1 MKNNLTTFSF
11 GTNEV
16 RTVTIDGEPWFV
28 AKDICDVL
36 DITTDQTRR
45 LDADDK
51 VLYPIQ
57 TLGGN
62 QNMTIIN
69 ESGLYSL
76 IMTSRK
82 PEAKAFKKWV
92 TSEVLPAIRKTGT
105 YSVSQPVQEPKRDL
119 ISTPLELQQNII
131 AVSNITTEQ
140 YPTLN
145 PNTIQLMRDW
155 AENKLVSI
163 CGQNVTK
170 LIGNDTEQNL
180 IIGVTEIAKRYLNI
194 DIPLNTATKVGKYVV
209 AVLKASNQE
218 NKIKKV
224 ERVVVGEFRKINAY
238 DKCDHLYIAG
248 LIEEYFLLND

>member
-1 MKNNLTTFSF
+1 
-11 GTNEV
+11 
-16 RTVTIDGEPWFV
+16 
-28 AKDICDVL
+28 
-36 DITTDQTRR
+36 
-45 LDADDK
+45 
-51 VLYPIQ
+51 
-57 TLGGN
+57 
-62 QNMTIIN
+62 
-69 ESGLYSL
+69 
-76 IMTSRK
+76 MTSRK
-82 PEAKAFKKWV
+82 PEAKAFRKWV

-105 YSVSQPVQEPKRDL
+105 YSVQPVQEPKHDL

-163 CGQNVTK
+163 CGQNVQL

-238 DKCDHLYIAG
+238 NKCDHLYIAG
-248 LIEEYFLLND
+248 LIEEYFLMND